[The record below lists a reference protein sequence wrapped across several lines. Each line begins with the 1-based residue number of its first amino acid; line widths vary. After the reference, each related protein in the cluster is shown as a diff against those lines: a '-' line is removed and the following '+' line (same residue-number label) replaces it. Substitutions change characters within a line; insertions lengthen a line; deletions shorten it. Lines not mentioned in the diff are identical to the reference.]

1 MSPRAPRINA
11 AKLLQALKRDGWEQV
26 RQSGS
31 HVTLKHPIKTTSVTV
46 PKHAQVIIKPKTLEA
61 ILKQAD
67 LTTDDLRRLL

>member
-11 AKLLQALKRDGWEQV
+11 AKLLQALRRDGWEQV

-31 HVTLKHPIKTTSVTV
+31 HVTLKHPTKPTSVTV

-61 ILKQAD
+61 ILKQAG
-67 LTTDDLRRLL
+67 LTIDDLRNLL